1 MRGLDDQ
8 GFYNISEVF
17 DLRVKA
23 GEENLDR
30 PIEDFFI
37 AAYDLVN
44 ITDEYLEIQIQFL
57 KPNSISENMMQPELL
72 EISLNLEWLFV
83 AADGF
88 QRLSENLRIE
98 LPLPE

>member
-44 ITDEYLEIQIQFL
+44 ITDEYLEIQI
-57 KPNSISENMMQPELL
+57 
-72 EISLNLEWLFV
+72 
-83 AADGF
+83 
-88 QRLSENLRIE
+88 
-98 LPLPE
+98 